1 MISKYKITS
10 GDGVRDMPDVSTF
23 NIHTGVVM
31 DNDKKNS
38 LMGKARK
45 AFNTAVLVGATL
57 IAGLSPLSAQAQT
70 YGGQQ
75 QGVQVT
81 QTQQYEQQKPW
92 ANDPT
97 YRQQVENI
105 ERQSELRMRT
115 YIAQERQREAQ
126 LNQRHMQQVQR
137 QIQQGQRNARGGWN
151 VGEVL
156 TTVGNAGAAGQQHQ
170 SQIEILRNQLQQR
183 ALAEQASVQRQIDGL
198 DRQYARKYPQYT
210 APAVTQQRVT
220 TTRAA
225 DDGVKSPE
233 EMRAAL
239 VEAYQDAT
247 LRAAKAGKPLPSP
260 ERFGL
265 DKNDPAVQIGRAP
278 GQ

>member
-1 MISKYKITS
+1 
-10 GDGVRDMPDVSTF
+10 
-23 NIHTGVVM
+23 M

-38 LMGKARK
+38 LAGKARK
-45 AFNTAVLVGATL
+45 AFNTAVLIGATL
-57 IAGLSPLSAQAQT
+57 VASLSPLAAQAQT
-70 YGGQQ
+70 YDSP
-75 QGVQVT
+75 QGVAVT
-81 QTQQYEQQKPW
+81 QTQQYQQQKPW
-92 ANDPT
+92 ANDRE
-97 YRQQVENI
+97 YIKRSDNI
-105 ERQSELRMRT
+105 KLQSALRMRT

-156 TTVGNAGAAGQQHQ
+156 TTVGNAGAAGQTYQ
-170 SQIEILRNQLQQR
+170 SQIEVLRNQLEQR
-183 ALAEQASVQRQIDGL
+183 ALTEQMSVDRQIDGL
-198 DRQYARKYPQYT
+198 DRIYARQYPQYN
-210 APAVTQQRVT
+210 APVVTQQRVST
-220 TTRAA
+220 TQTA

-233 EMRAAL
+233 QMREEL
-239 VEAYQDAT
+239 VKAYQDAT

-265 DKNDPAVQIGRAP
+265 DKNDPAVQIQKAP

>member
-1 MISKYKITS
+1 
-10 GDGVRDMPDVSTF
+10 
-23 NIHTGVVM
+23 M

-38 LMGKARK
+38 LAGKARK
-45 AFNTAVLVGATL
+45 AFNTAVLIGATL
-57 IAGLSPLSAQAQT
+57 VASLSPLAAQAQT
-70 YGGQQ
+70 YGGQ

-92 ANDPT
+92 ANNPE
-97 YRQQVENI
+97 YIQRVENI

-156 TTVGNAGAAGQQHQ
+156 TTVGNAGAAGQTYQ
-170 SQIEILRNQLQQR
+170 SQLEVLRNQLAQR
-183 ALAEQASVQRQIDGL
+183 ALNEQALVDRQIDAL
-198 DRQYARKYPQYT
+198 DRVYARQYPQYT
-210 APAVTQQRVT
+210 APAVTQQRVAT
-220 TTRAA
+220 TQAA
-225 DDGVKSPE
+225 DNGVKSPE
-233 EMRAAL
+233 QMREEL
-239 VEAYQDAT
+239 IKAYQDAT

-265 DKNDPAVQIGRAP
+265 DKNDPAVQIQRAP

>member
-1 MISKYKITS
+1 
-10 GDGVRDMPDVSTF
+10 
-23 NIHTGVVM
+23 M
-31 DNDKKNS
+31 DNEKKNS
-38 LMGKARK
+38 LRHKARN
-45 AFNTAVLVGATL
+45 AFNTAVLIGATL
-57 IAGLSPLSAQAQT
+57 VASLSPLAAQAQT
-70 YGGQQ
+70 YGGQ

-92 ANDPT
+92 ANDPE
-97 YRQQVENI
+97 YRQRVDNI
-105 ERQSELRMRT
+105 EHQSELRMRT
-115 YIAQERQREAQ
+115 YVAQERQREAQ

-151 VGEVL
+151 VGEIL
-156 TTVGNAGAAGQQHQ
+156 TTVGNAGAAGQTYQT
-170 SQIEILRNQLQQR
+170 QIEVLRNQLAQR
-183 ALAEQASVQRQIDGL
+183 ALAEQALVDRQIDAL
-198 DRQYARKYPQYT
+198 DRTYARQYPQYK
-210 APAVTQQRVT
+210 APAATTQRIAN
-220 TTRAA
+220 TRAA
-225 DDGVKSPE
+225 AEDGVKSPE

-239 VEAYQDAT
+239 IEAYQDAT

>member
-1 MISKYKITS
+1 
-10 GDGVRDMPDVSTF
+10 
-23 NIHTGVVM
+23 M

-38 LMGKARK
+38 LAGKARK
-45 AFNTAVLVGATL
+45 AFNTAVLIGATL
-57 IAGLSPLSAQAQT
+57 VASLSPLAAQAQT
-70 YGGQQ
+70 YGGQ

-92 ANDPT
+92 AGNAK
-97 YRQQVENI
+97 YQQGVDNI
-105 ERQSELRMRT
+105 EQQSALRMRN

-156 TTVGNAGAAGQQHQ
+156 TTVGNAGAAGQTYQ
-170 SQIEILRNQLQQR
+170 SQIEVLRNQLQQR
-183 ALAEQASVQRQIDGL
+183 ALNEQMLVDRQIDAL
-198 DRQYARKYPQYT
+198 DRTFARQYPQYN
-210 APAVTQQRVT
+210 APAVTQQRVST
-220 TTRAA
+220 TQAA
-225 DDGVKSPE
+225 ETGIKSPE
-233 EMRAAL
+233 QMREEL
-239 VEAYQDAT
+239 VKAYQDAT

-265 DKNDPAVQIGRAP
+265 DKNDPAVQIQKAP